1 MLIYHQLI
9 GAGERAENKAIFPEF
24 TKRIKS
30 YKKTKQQKQQLCIM
44 FIQLCRRRY
53 ILRSQVFFVLNENF
67 KISTF
72 SQS

>member
-30 YKKTKQQKQQLCIM
+30 YKKKKNTTKTTTLHYVHSIM
-44 FIQLCRRRY
+44 
-53 ILRSQVFFVLNENF
+53 
-67 KISTF
+67 
-72 SQS
+72 

>member
-30 YKKTKQQKQQLCIM
+30 YKKKNNKNNNFALCSFNYVEGVI
-44 FIQLCRRRY
+44 FCGVKCFL
-53 ILRSQVFFVLNENF
+53 F
-67 KISTF
+67 
-72 SQS
+72 